1 MENKETT
8 VLPTALFVDIINEQK
23 NKEETKNIW
32 DNSIYKHIVKLKSN
46 NVGICGETFIHNIC
60 KLSGIEANID
70 GTMTKKMCVDGHIKN
85 KTVEIKTAHQGCST
99 NSFQHELGEK
109 SWTSNYMIF
118 MDISPTCIYITIFPN
133 FTEEVYKNGIK
144 CEPYFPSKIITW
156 RKKVGSFKLDTSI
169 GINERNVKEGH
180 AIKITETT
188 TLSDIQSFINNK
200 IGATTLANTLA
211 NEVEANEVEANEV
224 EANEANTLANDVASN
239 TLVQ

>member
-8 VLPTALFVDIINEQK
+8 VLPTVLPTVLFVDIIKTQT

-32 DNSIYKHIVKLKSN
+32 DNSIYKDICKLKSN
-46 NVGICGETFIHNIC
+46 NVGICGETFIHNVC
-60 KLSGIEANID
+60 KLSGIEAIID
-70 GTMTKKMCVDGHIKN
+70 GTTTKKMCIDGHIKN

-109 SWTSNYMIF
+109 PWSSNYMIF
-118 MDISPTCIYITIFPN
+118 MDISPNCIYITIFTN
-133 FTEEVYKNGIK
+133 FTEHVYKNGIK

-211 NEVEANEVEANEV
+211 NEVEANEVEANE
-224 EANEANTLANDVASN
+224 ANTLANDVASN